1 MDKISKLHGAG
12 GTATAKLID
21 EIFKEAFSNAYL
33 DELSDSAV
41 VPGAESIAMTTDSF
55 VVKPLFYPG
64 GDIGRL
70 AVCGTVNDLLMSGA
84 APAYLTAGYILE
96 EGLDTDDLKRI
107 VISMAETAKEAGVQ
121 IVAGDTKVIEAADPK
136 DPGLIINTSG
146 VGYISEHTRV
156 SPAKI
161 RPGDAV
167 ILSGNLG
174 DHHAAVLGS
183 RMSINNRIM
192 SDTAPLSDM
201 ITNLLGAGINIHA
214 MRDIT
219 RGGLATI
226 LNEFVSAAGLH
237 IQLEETAIPVS
248 GEVAEFSR
256 LLGLDPLYMGN
267 EGKCVMILPQEEA
280 DSALEIIHHSRYGEN
295 ACISGRVYDD
305 TPGVTMKTRIGGE
318 KVINPLYG
326 EGLPRI
332 C

>member
-146 VGYISEHTRV
+146 VGYISEHSRV

-267 EGKCVMILPQEEA
+267 EGKCVMILPKEEA

-305 TPGVTMKTRIGGE
+305 IPRVTMKTRIGGE